1 MIDKGGF
8 ISMKKKITALCLFLV
23 MAVTLAVGCSSK
35 DNSTDGTKPEAP
47 TAQPEEKKDEVPAET
62 ESKLEYEKIIVGMDD
77 TFAPMGFRDESGN
90 LAGLDID
97 LANAVSQQLGIP
109 FELQPIDW
117 SMKETELNNKNIDLI
132 WNGYTITPQRQE
144 QVAFTNSY
152 LANKQVVVTMA
163 DSTINTLA
171 DLAGKTVAAQAESSA
186 VSAIDTKPEIR
197 DSFKE
202 LATFETNDQCLMDL
216 EAGRSDAVVADE
228 VLLRYY
234 ISQKGEE
241 NYKILEED
249 FGDEEYGIGARKEDT
264 ALVEAINTALQQ
276 LKESGKTAEISTKW
290 FGADIIK

>member
-1 MIDKGGF
+1 
-8 ISMKKKITALCLFLV
+8 MKKKITALCLFLV